1 MIITS
6 KDRICIEEDFKIEA
20 GPGAGKTEFLV
31 NHIKNVLQNS
41 NRLSCVRKVAC
52 ITYTNTAVETI
63 LSRIGKGISDRV
75 EVSTIH
81 SFLYRNVIKPYCA
94 FLPAEYELCSSK
106 VNGHDESY
114 ISNRYIR
121 EWFENEDLSALR
133 HPNTK
138 NQILNMRAYNQAL
151 QNWLL
156 SMQCVCKDGSVSFE
170 CDNSKAVGYD
180 KASNAQLRIN
190 ANNLRILSSKI
201 IGIKKIYWR
210 KGKLDHNDVLF
221 FSFVLIEKCPFI
233 LDVLRAKFAY
243 MFIDEYQDTNPIQ
256 SHIVNEMRKKETVI
270 GVIGDKAQSI
280 YSFQGA
286 DPTLFDA
293 YEVDDS
299 NIHTICSNYRS
310 TNQIVGLLNRIRND
324 INQNPCENI
333 DDIETILYV
342 GERNEA
348 YKKAC
353 ELCSGSTVVSLS
365 RDNLSSNAMK
375 KEIEG
380 NDLDRKLLERYSEQD
395 SNSERRRFLI
405 SFVQAIELAI
415 NGKYK
420 EAVKGIEW
428 MFRKDDNSKKIA
440 LHSLVKMLNVYN
452 QYCDDTLM
460 KFYNVVCSTL
470 GANLSGFRKGAAK
483 EFYENTHYKSIA
495 ICINITEDIS
505 SHITIHKAKG
515 SEYENVM
522 LIDNKNTKSLLLDPN
537 LDRYEEHRII
547 YVGMSRA
554 RKRLFIQVEELES
567 EDEKKIREKY
577 SFLSIVRLG
586 DGTDT

>member
-41 NRLSCVRKVAC
+41 KRLSCARKVAC

-63 LSRIGKGISDRV
+63 LNRIGKGVSDRV

-94 FLPAEYELCSSK
+94 FLPTEYELCSSK
-106 VNGHDESY
+106 VNGHDEFY

-121 EWFENEDLSALR
+121 EWFENEDLGALR

-138 NQILNMRAYNQAL
+138 NQILNMPAYNQAL

-190 ANNLRILSSKI
+190 ANNLKILSSKI

-221 FSFVLIEKCPFI
+221 FSFVLIEKYPFI
-233 LDVLRAKFAY
+233 LDILRAKFAY

-256 SHIVNEMRKKETVI
+256 SHIVNEMRKKETII

-286 DPTLFDA
+286 DPTLFDS
-293 YEVDDS
+293 YEVDDN
-299 NIHTICSNYRS
+299 NIHTICSNHRS
-310 TNQIVGLLNRIRND
+310 TNQIVNFLNSIRDD
-324 INQNPCENI
+324 INQHACENI
-333 DDIETILYV
+333 DDIGTVIYV
-342 GERNEA
+342 GERNEV

-353 ELCSGSTVVSLS
+353 ELCSGNIVVSLS

-380 NDLDRKLLERYSEQD
+380 NDLNRKLLEHYSEQD
-395 SNSERRRFLI
+395 SNSERRRFLL

-420 EAVKGIEW
+420 EAIKGIEW
-428 MFRKDDNSKKIA
+428 IFRIEENSKKMA
-440 LHSLVKMLNVYN
+440 LYSLIKMLNVYS

-460 KFYNVVCSTL
+460 KFYEVVCSTL
-470 GANLSGFRKGAAK
+470 DANLSGFRKGAAK
-483 EFYENTHYKSIA
+483 DFYENTFYKSIA

-505 SHITIHKAKG
+505 NHITIHKAKG
-515 SEYENVM
+515 SEYMNVM
-522 LIDNKNTKSLLLDPN
+522 LVDNKNTKALLLDPN
-537 LDRYEEHRII
+537 LAKNEEHRII

-554 RKRLFIQVEELES
+554 KRRLFIQMDELEVEEERLIQ
-567 EDEKKIREKY
+567 EKFNDMK
-577 SFLSIVRLG
+577 IVRLI
-586 DGTDT
+586 

>member
-31 NHIKNVLQNS
+31 NHIKNILQNS
-41 NRLSCVRKVAC
+41 NRLSCARKVAC

-63 LSRIGKGISDRV
+63 LNRIGKGVSDRV

-94 FLPAEYELCSSK
+94 FLPTEYELCSRK

-121 EWFENEDLSALR
+121 EWFENEDLGALR

-138 NQILNMRAYNQAL
+138 NQILNMPAYNQAL

-156 SMQCVCKDGSVSFE
+156 SMQCVRKDGSVSFE
-170 CDNSKAVGYD
+170 CDNSKAVGND
-180 KASNAQLRIN
+180 KASNTQLRIN

-210 KGKLDHNDVLF
+210 KGRLDHNDVLF
-221 FSFVLIEKCPFI
+221 FSSVLIEKYPFI
-233 LDVLRAKFAY
+233 LDILRAKFAY

-256 SHIVNEMRKKETVI
+256 AHIVNEMRKDETII

-286 DPTLFDA
+286 DPTLFDS
-293 YEVDDS
+293 YEVDDN
-299 NIHTICSNYRS
+299 NIHTICSNHRS
-310 TNQIVGLLNRIRND
+310 TNQIVTLLNKIRDD
-324 INQNPCENI
+324 INQNSCENI

-353 ELCSGSTVVSLS
+353 ELCSGNTVVSLS
-365 RDNLSSNAMK
+365 RDNISSNAMK

-395 SNSERRRFLI
+395 SNSQRRRFLI
-405 SFVQAIELAI
+405 SFVQAIELSI

-428 MFRKDDNSKKIA
+428 MFKEEENSKKTA
-440 LHSLVKMLNVYN
+440 LYSLIKMLNVHS
-452 QYCDDTLM
+452 QYCDYNLM
-460 KFYNVVCSTL
+460 KFYNVVCSTI

-483 EFYENTHYKSIA
+483 EFYENTLYKSIA
-495 ICINITEDIS
+495 ICINIVEDIS

-522 LIDNKNTKSLLLDPN
+522 IVDNKNTKALLLDPN
-537 LDRYEEHRII
+537 LDKNEEHRII

-554 RKRLFIQVEELES
+554 RRRLFIQMDQLEVEEERQIQ
-567 EDEKKIREKY
+567 EK
-577 SFLSIVRLG
+577 LSDLMIVRLM
-586 DGTDT
+586 